1 MKTTEMTGKQIKADN
16 GSGYNLAGA
25 FPGRRFHDRTV
36 YVVRFNGVQLD
47 RSTVVSITRDRK
59 LN

>member
-1 MKTTEMTGKQIKADN
+1 MKTTKMTGKQIKADN

-47 RSTVVSITRDRK
+47 RSTVVSITRSRK
-59 LN
+59 GW

>member
-1 MKTTEMTGKQIKADN
+1 MKTTKMTGKQIKAEN

-59 LN
+59 EW